1 MINLEVKLPDRP
13 GSLIELIEPISKNGG
28 NIYGILHH
36 HDKKNNNMIPVS
48 ISFEIRDEILD
59 VGLNKIKKELA
70 EKNIQII
77 SVDIGEETQE
87 IVIILTG
94 HVFNT
99 DIADTIKTLAAQGIG
114 VIEIQGKITSIKDV
128 SDVKFKLVKPD
139 SMKLEKL
146 YAVVNQIC
154 EKKNLTLIRT

>member
-48 ISFEIRDEILD
+48 ISFELSNEILD
-59 VGLNKIKKELA
+59 VSLNNIKKELVT
-70 EKNIQII
+70 KNIQII
-77 SVDIGEETQE
+77 SVNIGEEKQE

-94 HVFNT
+94 HVFET
-99 DIADTIKTLAAQGIG
+99 GIADTIKTLVNKGIG
-114 VIEIQGKITSIKDV
+114 VIEVQGKITSIKDV
-128 SDVKFKLVKPD
+128 SNVKFKLIKPD
-139 SMKLEKL
+139 SVSMDKL
-146 YAVVNQIC
+146 YEVVNKIC